1 MFFVRFVRK
10 DEHPDEFYAYSTKVA
25 AKNHFDMFLDDDS
38 NIFSRVE
45 LIQSDNEVESTLET
59 IIPTPL
65 SIVLPSS
72 FLILPICHDL
82 VIMML
87 YKEDGGAINESGQ

>member
-10 DEHPDEFYAYSTKVA
+10 DTQPDEFYAYSTKAA

-38 NIFSRVE
+38 DIFSRIE

-59 IIPTPL
+59 IIPNPL
-65 SIVLPSS
+65 
-72 FLILPICHDL
+72 
-82 VIMML
+82 
-87 YKEDGGAINESGQ
+87 

>member
-38 NIFSRVE
+38 NIFSRV
-45 LIQSDNEVESTLET
+45 
-59 IIPTPL
+59 
-65 SIVLPSS
+65 
-72 FLILPICHDL
+72 
-82 VIMML
+82 
-87 YKEDGGAINESGQ
+87 

>member
-1 MFFVRFVRK
+1 MFMFFVRFVRK

-65 SIVLPSS
+65 
-72 FLILPICHDL
+72 
-82 VIMML
+82 
-87 YKEDGGAINESGQ
+87 